1 MAWLSV
7 AVNSET
13 VITKEPSGLT
23 GVQGLGHSQRTG
35 WREHMKQRR
44 IAFGITVVFVA
55 FFSGGWLLQRPATQG
70 TGNENKERLF
80 NEIIAY
86 VSQYYVDTLDTGD
99 LYELAIEG
107 MLERLDPYT
116 SYLRR
121 EGYEE
126 LSLSTTGNYG
136 GVGCRIESRDG
147 WITVVGPLPDTPGDR
162 AGIVAGDLIIEIEGQ
177 STKDWPSQQAA
188 DVMRGPPGTEVKLKI
203 ARAGIPKPLDFVIT
217 RARIHVNYVEGKTSV
232 APGIGYLRLTS
243 VSATAAQELSEAI
256 EDLRSQGARSLIL
269 DLRNNPGGI
278 VQQGVALA
286 DLFLDRGKVV
296 VDMKGRAPGE
306 SHILATSRPES
317 WPDLP
322 LVVLINRGTAS
333 SAEILAGALQDH
345 DRALLLGTRSF
356 GKGVAYRVFPL
367 SETEAVTV
375 TTSRWYTPS
384 GRSID
389 RPLFRFAPG
398 GAVAGA
404 GAAADSAAPDS
415 VVFLS
420 DAGRRL
426 EGGGGIQPDIEYPDT
441 LTAPEQVFSRTLGGD
456 IPKYTDALARYA
468 LDIKGEGTITDEAFT
483 VSPAML
489 EQLLERVRA
498 RGVEMPDSIWAGASD
513 LISTQFGFELA
524 RYVFGR
530 PAELIRRTR
539 ADIQVAAAI
548 ELLTGASTQE
558 ELLAA
563 ARNQ

>member
-1 MAWLSV
+1 
-7 AVNSET
+7 
-13 VITKEPSGLT
+13 
-23 GVQGLGHSQRTG
+23 
-35 WREHMKQRR
+35 MKQRR

-55 FFSGGWLLQRPATQG
+55 FFSGGWLLQNPASQTS
-70 TGNENKERLF
+70 GNADKERLF
-80 NEIIAY
+80 DEILAY
-86 VSQYYVDTLDTGD
+86 VSQYYVDSVDTGD

-116 SYLRR
+116 AYLRR

-136 GVGCRIESRDG
+136 GVGVRIESRDG

-162 AGIVAGDLIIEIEGQ
+162 AGIVAGDLIVEIEGR
-177 STKDWPSQQAA
+177 STKGWASQQAA
-188 DVMRGPPGTEVKLKI
+188 DVMRGPPGTDVKLKI
-203 ARAGIPKPLDFVIT
+203 ARAGIPEPLDFVIT
-217 RARIHVNYVEGKTSV
+217 RARIHVNYVEGKINV

-243 VSATAAQELSEAI
+243 VSATAAQELREAI

-286 DLFLDRGKVV
+286 DLFLDRGEVV

-306 SHILATSRPES
+306 SHTLSTSRAES

-322 LVVLINRGTAS
+322 LIVLINRGTAS

-367 SETEAVTV
+367 SATEAVTV

-389 RPLFRFAPG
+389 RPLYRFAPG

-404 GAAADSAAPDS
+404 GAEADSAVADS

-426 EGGGGIQPDIEYPDT
+426 EGGGGIRPDIEYPDT
-441 LTAPEQVFSRTLGGD
+441 LTTPEQAFSRTLGGD

-468 LDIKGEGTITDEAFT
+468 LDIKGEGTITDEDFT
-483 VSPAML
+483 VSQAML
-489 EQLLERVRA
+489 QELLERVRQ
-498 RGVEMPDSIWAGASD
+498 RDVEMPDSIWAGGTD
-513 LISTQFGFELA
+513 LISSQLGFDLA

-530 PAELIRRTR
+530 PAELVRRTR

-548 ELLTGASTQE
+548 ELLQSAATQE
-558 ELLAA
+558 ELLSA

>member
-1 MAWLSV
+1 
-7 AVNSET
+7 
-13 VITKEPSGLT
+13 
-23 GVQGLGHSQRTG
+23 
-35 WREHMKQRR
+35 MKQRR

-55 FFSGGWLLQRPATQG
+55 FFSGGWLLQRPAAQRA
-70 TGNENKERLF
+70 GNGNKERLF
-80 NEIIAY
+80 EEIVAY

-121 EGYEE
+121 ESFEE

-136 GVGCRIESRDG
+136 GVGVRIESRDG

-162 AGIVAGDLIIEIEGQ
+162 AGIVAGDLIIEVEGR
-177 STKDWPSQQAA
+177 STKDWPTQQAA
-188 DVMRGPPGTEVKLKI
+188 DLMRGPPGTDVRLKI
-203 ARAGIPKPLDFVIT
+203 ARAGIPEPLDFVIT
-217 RARIHVNYVEGKTSV
+217 RARIHVNYVEGKINI

-243 VSATAAQELSEAI
+243 VSQTAAQELSEAI
-256 EDLRSQGARSLIL
+256 DDLRSQGARSLIL
-269 DLRNNPGGI
+269 DIRNNSGGI
-278 VQQGVALA
+278 VQQGVAIA
-286 DLFLDRGKVV
+286 DLFLERGQVV

-306 SHILATSRPES
+306 SHTLATTRSER

-322 LVVLINRGTAS
+322 LVVLVNRGTAS

-356 GKGVAYRVFPL
+356 GKGVAYRLFPL

-375 TTSRWYTPS
+375 TTSRWFTPS

-389 RPLFRFAPG
+389 RHPYRFRRG
-398 GAVAGA
+398 GAVARA
-404 GAAADSAAPDS
+404 RTDTDSSTADS
-415 VVFLS
+415 VVFYS

-426 EGGGGIQPDIEYPDT
+426 EGGGGIRPDIEYPDT
-441 LTAPEQVFSRTLGGD
+441 LTTAEQAFVRAMGSD

-468 LDIKGEGTITDEAFT
+468 LDIKGEGTISDEDFT
-483 VSPAML
+483 ISQAMFA
-489 EQLLERVRA
+489 ELLNRVRT
-498 RGVEMPDSIWAGASD
+498 RGVEMPDSVWAAASE
-513 LISTQFGFELA
+513 LITGQLGFEVA

-530 PAELIRRTR
+530 PAELVRRVR
-539 ADIQVAAAI
+539 ADNQVSAAI
-548 ELLTGASTQE
+548 ELLTEASTQE

-563 ARNQ
+563 ARQQ